1 MSLSVSAEASFTSGS
16 DDDPSPWSSFV
27 RYREEWPASA
37 SASAS
42 ASAMSSSVRLLLLES
57 AKKVVRDETCRMVGL
72 LVSGWNSSPAKFEL
86 EEEEVSNDVA
96 DEFAVA
102 AVAKE
107 ESKVSWTLDE
117 EVAAVPGLFLVVSA
131 FNSCLI
137 FAVVEDD
144 RRLMLVLLSLDLL
157 LAAMMKDVI
166 LFQQYRW
173 VDACSM

>member
-27 RYREEWPASA
+27 RYREEWPA

-72 LVSGWNSSPAKFEL
+72 LVSGWNSSPEKFEL

-173 VDACSM
+173 VDACM